1 MGFEFDS
8 SNTLDK
14 GYRLIIQYWPMSE
27 LFAFMEF
34 MGKLGLSTAADI
46 KSDKGEFSN

>member
-14 GYRLIIQYWPMSE
+14 LYCLIQYWPRSE
-27 LFAFMEF
+27 LFAFMEC
-34 MGKLGLSTAADI
+34 MGKLGLSTADI
-46 KSDKGEFSN
+46 KSDKGET